1 MEAKKL
7 LLLVRKE
14 ESIQLFCFCL
24 IFTLRITSFTN
35 YFSEI
40 LNIKILPLT
49 SVEMIA
55 RDDGFVRP
63 AEGDQCWFDMNCT
76 LADNSI
82 YKKDI
87 FGYTVFE
94 IQD

>member
-1 MEAKKL
+1 M
-7 LLLVRKE
+7 
-14 ESIQLFCFCL
+14 ILFLSKILHLIL
-24 IFTLRITSFTN
+24 IFLSRIF
-35 YFSEI
+35 I